1 MIDFGIVAEN
11 TRKIFAER
19 LRALREDA
27 KLTQAQLGD
36 ELGVSRGSI
45 SYYENMDR
53 VPDIEFLVK
62 VTDFFDVATD
72 YMLGKSDNKEPLYQ
86 DIGISLGLSDK
97 AIYHILEFD
106 RIGEGAFNFMLES
119 NSFIELAAIINVYFR
134 GGWGYSI
141 PFDIMRKIL
150 PDKDYN
156 YDEDML
162 KTYKAES
169 QYTEFL
175 MAKAIISV
183 LRDMRIELFKKDVSW
198 QNEVPVSEK
207 SLFDSLLSEV
217 KSLASEYNKL
227 ASNKSKICPDTLDE
241 AYKKLSEKVQ
251 ELENFKLQYAKVA
264 DIKRRLKKIERA
276 IENQK
281 QVKQFTDKQKEGETN
296 G

>member
-1 MIDFGIVAEN
+1 MRDFDFVAEN

-19 LRALREDA
+19 LRALREEA

-36 ELGVSRGSI
+36 KLGVSRGSI

-86 DIGISLGLSDK
+86 DIGLSLGLSDK

-119 NSFIELAAIINVYFR
+119 NSFIELAVIINIYFR

-141 PFDIMRKIL
+141 PFDIIRKIL

-156 YDEDML
+156 YNEDIL

-227 ASNKSKICPDTLDE
+227 AANKSKICPDTIDE
-241 AYKKLSEKVQ
+241 EYKKLSEKVQ
-251 ELENFKLQYAKVA
+251 ELENYKLQYAIVA

-281 QVKQFTDKQKEGETN
+281 QIKQFTDKQKEGETN

>member
-1 MIDFGIVAEN
+1 
-11 TRKIFAER
+11 
-19 LRALREDA
+19 
-27 KLTQAQLGD
+27 
-36 ELGVSRGSI
+36 
-45 SYYENMDR
+45 MDR